1 MNRMNVI
8 LFMTDGQ
15 DSSSMSDTVCSNQIG
30 FRELAARSVVSV
42 HYSLPLQSQHAEH
55 SVAGGAEN
63 RDNERRV
70 RRHDLHVLP
79 RERGQQRGRED
90 QTDEDCLRQQRCGTK
105 EMTCR

>member
-55 SVAGGAEN
+55 SVAGGECSACSES
-63 RDNERRV
+63 
-70 RRHDLHVLP
+70 
-79 RERGQQRGRED
+79 
-90 QTDEDCLRQQRCGTK
+90 RQ
-105 EMTCR
+105 